1 MNLSNLLHTTL
12 IFWIVLD
19 PFANIPF
26 FAALLKHLDPKR
38 QRKVIWREMLIALG
52 VMFGFFFFGQQF
64 FQLFNISQPS
74 LQITGGV
81 ILFIIALQLVFSK
94 TFAHKTDKI
103 PKEPFIVPLAIPSVA
118 GPAILATISL
128 YGGGVDGNNLVIFTA
143 IVLSWLLLLPLVM
156 LASLLKQI
164 FGHRGLIALER
175 LFGYILVLIA
185 VQMALNGFVSVFK

>member
-1 MNLSNLLHTTL
+1 MNLSELLHTTL

-38 QRKVIWREMLIALG
+38 QRKVIWREMLVALT
-52 VMFGFFFFGQQF
+52 VMIFFFFFGQQF
-64 FQLFNISQPS
+64 FKLFGISQPS

-118 GPAILATISL
+118 GPAIVATLSL
-128 YGGGVDGNNLVIFTA
+128 YGGGVNGNNLVIFTA
-143 IVLSWLLLLPLVM
+143 LVLSWLLLLPLVI
-156 LASLLKQI
+156 LSSFIKQI

-175 LFGYILVLIA
+175 LFGYILVLVA
-185 VQMALNGFVSVFK
+185 VQMALSGVVAVFR